1 MTKQLAQDELKQF
14 KDLLIS
20 IEQLIISNTT
30 HIDVVTQLLVR
41 KGIFTDEE
49 LSDELKQVQMEYKRK
64 DNA

>member
-49 LSDELKQVQMEYKRK
+49 LSDELKQVQIEYKRK